1 MFHESVPGLVYIER
15 HIGIARWFG
24 RDIEYSRS
32 SSAVV
37 IILTK
42 FTLSKKV
49 IDRSIFTSDLE
60 LSLPLL
66 NTEDPL

>member
-1 MFHESVPGLVYIER
+1 MFHESFPGLVYIEQ

-32 SSAVV
+32 SSTVV
-37 IILTK
+37 ITLTK
-42 FTLSKKV
+42 FTLSNKV
-49 IDRSIFTSDLE
+49 IDSSIFTSDLE

-66 NTEDPL
+66 NSEHPL